1 MLSGS
6 VGEPL
11 WMRRNGLV
19 NEIWKPVVGFEE
31 YYMVS
36 SLGRVKTIERVMV
49 DSKGHTKRVQEKIKV
64 PSIWKNG
71 YLRMN
76 LYFNGSSKFM
86 YVHRMVAMAFLGDFS
101 ETLEVN
107 HKDENKA
114 NNSVDNLEWVTRK
127 ANIIYGSRLHKI
139 RKPVV
144 KLSLEGKMLE
154 GFRGAYE
161 TAAQGF
167 DTGHVAKVCK
177 GTSKVH
183 KGFKWAYVEDFYNI

>member
-1 MLSGS
+1 M
-6 VGEPL
+6 
-11 WMRRNGLV
+11 V
-19 NEIWKPVVGFEE
+19 NEIWKPVVWFEE

>member
-1 MLSGS
+1 
-6 VGEPL
+6 
-11 WMRRNGLV
+11 
-19 NEIWKPVVGFEE
+19 
-31 YYMVS
+31 
-36 SLGRVKTIERVMV
+36 
-49 DSKGHTKRVQEKIKV
+49 
-64 PSIWKNG
+64 
-71 YLRMN
+71 
-76 LYFNGSSKFM
+76 M

-183 KGFKWAYVEDFYNI
+183 KGFKWAYVEDFYNM